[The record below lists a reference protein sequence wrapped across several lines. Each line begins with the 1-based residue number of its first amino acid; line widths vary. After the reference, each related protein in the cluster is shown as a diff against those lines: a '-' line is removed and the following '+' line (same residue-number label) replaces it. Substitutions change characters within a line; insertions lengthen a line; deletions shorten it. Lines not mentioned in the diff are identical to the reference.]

1 MGHKPPFLVPLLLL
15 TAAAFF
21 FIKDS
26 MGPSISEPSESP
38 ATDVST
44 SVAPKRSTPQGLF
57 QTEKCLQR
65 SKKIYNDEISEFE
78 ALERKLGYF
87 RLRNDRYGKGFNTI
101 MKEQLAREAEC

>member
-1 MGHKPPFLVPLLLL
+1 MGHKSPFLVPLLLL

-21 FIKDS
+21 FVKDAK
-26 MGPSISEPSESP
+26 GPSISRPSESP

-44 SVAPKRSTPQGLF
+44 SVAPEPSTSRGLIES
-57 QTEKCLQR
+57 EKCLQR

-87 RLRNDRYGKGFNTI
+87 RLRNDRYGKGFNAI

>member
-1 MGHKPPFLVPLLLL
+1 MPVFSS
-15 TAAAFF
+15 TIAFDCRSVLF
-21 FIKDS
+21 YKDS